1 MKETPEAR
9 AARRKKNVETAK
21 QRDQLNAMRMD
32 CRPPL
37 VATEE
42 EKQAIVRDWGVD
54 DAPPEFLAR
63 L

>member
-1 MKETPEAR
+1 
-9 AARRKKNVETAK
+9 
-21 QRDQLNAMRMD
+21 MD

-42 EKQAIVRDWGVD
+42 EKQAIIQDWGVD